1 MRGTNLA
8 IFGAVLLA
16 AGAAQA
22 QTMHYNVK
30 AMDFDLWCTEQQHLP
45 FERCGKR
52 LPDDVKKFEAYRTVV
67 ERYEIPYLQG
77 KEQKLRFDRD
87 ILHDDPI
94 DKDPADKTNPPQAAG
109 GRSP

>member
-1 MRGTNLA
+1 MRETSLA

-16 AGAAQA
+16 ATAAPA
-22 QTMHYNVK
+22 QTTRYHVK
-30 AMDFDLWCTEQQHLP
+30 TMDFDLWCTEQQHLP
-45 FERCGKR
+45 YERCEKR
-52 LPDDVKKFEAYRTVV
+52 LPDDMKKFEAYRAVV
-67 ERYEIPYLQG
+67 ERYEIPYLQE

-94 DKDPADKTNPPQAAG
+94 DKNPADKSQTPQATG